1 MTTVLE
7 TERLQLRE
15 MVPGDLDFVA
25 TMLADPEVT
34 YYYERRFT
42 RGEANAWLDRQL
54 NRYAHDGHGLW
65 LVIERTT
72 SSPIGQVGLAM
83 QELEGVRRPEIGWL
97 LHRPFWGKGYA
108 TEAGIATRDAAF
120 SRWGYGEV
128 ISLIRPVNRP
138 SRRVAERVGMRA
150 GEYVQFHG
158 FEHIVYVVEASQA
171 ALPHERMRPMKRGNR
186 AGGQW

>member
-65 LVIERTT
+65 LVLERATA
-72 SSPIGQVGLAM
+72 SPIGQVGLAM

-120 SRWGYGEV
+120 ARWGYREV
-128 ISLIRPVNRP
+128 ISLIRPVNQP

-150 GEYVQFHG
+150 GECVQFHG